1 MGICTIQM
9 DKDFMDSI
17 MVLWKC
23 DDGIMQ
29 TTFDLCYD
37 YIEQQE
43 KQNYRFY
50 ILTVPQHTSVNVIV
64 MGNSPNDAV
73 GIFKSFYSSKFNRD
87 IDPVVIGSIS
97 TSQEEKINHDI
108 ILNSIIHPYESRLEY
123 QASMYS
129 YQQEQAYLDHPYD
142 DKQ

>member
-50 ILTVPQHTSVNVIV
+50 ILTVPQHTSINVIV

-108 ILNSIIHPYESRLEY
+108 ILNSIIHPYESRLE
-123 QASMYS
+123 
-129 YQQEQAYLDHPYD
+129 
-142 DKQ
+142 